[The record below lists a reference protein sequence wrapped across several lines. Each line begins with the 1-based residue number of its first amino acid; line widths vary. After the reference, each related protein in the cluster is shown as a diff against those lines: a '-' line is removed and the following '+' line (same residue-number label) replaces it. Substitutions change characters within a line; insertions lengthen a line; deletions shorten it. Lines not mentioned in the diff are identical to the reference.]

1 MATNPLQQFFRQP
14 KIFVSLPSK
23 GVYNKPSTITGDINR
38 LPIYGMTGMDEIL
51 LKTPDALLSGES
63 TVRVFQ
69 SCCPGIVDG
78 WDISVIDTDLLLTAI
93 RIATFGNELA
103 VKHTCKNCGTENQ
116 YSINLTTFVDHFS
129 SCEYNDSLV
138 LKDLVI
144 KTRPLSYKQSSDFS
158 VENFKIQQKA
168 NQVSLIEDA
177 TEKKKLME
185 EIFIDLSKI
194 RIDAFTLQIDSIEAA
209 GVTVIEKTYIKEFLE
224 NADRD
229 IIDQIQ
235 KHIEDNRSKWALP
248 EQNIKCDNCGTEDSM
263 LIELDQ
269 TNFFGKA

>member
-14 KIFVSLPSK
+14 KIFVGLPSK
-23 GVYNKPSTITGDINR
+23 GVFNKPSTFSGDVSR

-69 SCCPGIVDG
+69 SCCPGITDA

-93 RIATFGNELA
+93 RIATFGNELS
-103 VKHTCKNCGTENQ
+103 VKNICKNCGTENQ
-116 YSINLTTFVDHFS
+116 YSVNLTTFVDHFAN
-129 SCEYNDSLV
+129 CEYNDTLV

-144 KTRPLSYKQSSDFS
+144 KTRPLTYKQSSDFA
-158 VENFKIQQKA
+158 VQNFTIQQKA
-168 NQVSLIEDA
+168 NQVSLIED
-177 TEKKKLME
+177 TVEKKKLME
-185 EIFIDLSKI
+185 EIFVDLSNL
-194 RIDAFTLQIDSIEAA
+194 RIDAFTLQIDSIDAN
-209 GVTVIEKTYIKEFLE
+209 GITVIEKSYIKEFLE

-229 IIDQIQ
+229 ILDQLQ
-235 KHIEDNRSKWALP
+235 KHIEENRVRWTLP
-248 EQNIKCDNCGTEDSM
+248 EQQVKCDSCGTEDSM

-269 TNFFGKA
+269 ANFFGKA